1 MATDDEY
8 DVVVVGLAENA
19 ENADDVS
26 DGSALKCHLLL

>member
-8 DVVVVGLAENA
+8 DVVVGIA